1 MYASDLR
8 GELRSDK
15 QVFVLIEGESKVRR
29 VLAVDVMNLH
39 EKTLEVLPYDLG
51 WKDQAANRFKAYVI
65 TINRS
70 E

>member
-8 GELRSDK
+8 DELRSDK

-51 WKDQAANRFKAYVI
+51 KDQVANRFKAYVI
-65 TINRS
+65 TINPS